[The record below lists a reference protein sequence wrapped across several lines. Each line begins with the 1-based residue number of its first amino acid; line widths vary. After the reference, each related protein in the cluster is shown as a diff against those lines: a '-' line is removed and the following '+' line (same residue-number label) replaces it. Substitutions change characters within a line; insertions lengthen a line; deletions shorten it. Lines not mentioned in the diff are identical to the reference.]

1 MENFKVSFEVK
12 NIHELENSPQNFY
25 AGQVCYDQDNQKLMV
40 YKDSKWIP
48 LNNNAKLN
56 TEGSGIEINLYDL
69 NKNIMSQLKPLSDE
83 KLKELKKLILTFDD
97 TIDNTYYML
106 LCRERNYYT
115 TFVKNGCI
123 GINAINESVID
134 CLHDLGEIISGELT
148 EDKTAIEFWIKA
160 DDTAY
165 CVYFFGY
172 DAGVVE
178 CV

>member
-1 MENFKVSFEVK
+1 
-12 NIHELENSPQNFY
+12 
-25 AGQVCYDQDNQKLMV
+25 
-40 YKDSKWIP
+40 
-48 LNNNAKLN
+48 
-56 TEGSGIEINLYDL
+56 
-69 NKNIMSQLKPLSDE
+69 
-83 KLKELKKLILTFDD
+83 
-97 TIDNTYYML
+97 ML

-115 TFVKNGCI
+115 MFVKSGCI